1 MCSCVLLLS
10 AASWYQLPPCCRVLE
25 NLTVPMLVRLF
36 PAFCGTRKFITSY
49 EPATCANPSPDTSR
63 PYLNFISW
71 RSVLILSSHL
81 SLGLPNCF
89 FPSGFPT
96 ETGWMIRQSNPGGCE
111 IFRTR
116 PDRPQSAP
124 SCLYNGYH
132 VPCPGVKR
140 PVRGVDHPP
149 PPSAEFKERVELYLY
164 PRSGPS
170 WKVIQRSYFF
180 LTKSSVHFASVVH
193 LRLASVLLSC
203 LKTGTQRNIFA
214 RSRISL
220 LTFYKKEIL

>member
-1 MCSCVLLLS
+1 MHKVCNILTRIICYGRQGYRLS
-10 AASWYQLPPCCRVLE
+10 TAR
-25 NLTVPMLVRLF
+25 TVR
-36 PAFCGTRKFITSY
+36 G
-49 EPATCANPSPDTSR
+49 
-63 PYLNFISW
+63 
-71 RSVLILSSHL
+71 
-81 SLGLPNCF
+81 
-89 FPSGFPT
+89 
-96 ETGWMIRQSNPGGCE
+96 SNPGGDE
-111 IFRTR
+111 IFRPR